1 METASSSGSW
11 HSSCLIALVVLQLP
25 LHLSGDSDKLPL
37 APLGGTARLPCPLT
51 LWSAKDITEVR
62 WLRSPTPGPAQ
73 VVHLSRKAGD
83 RQEDVVPEYKGR
95 TALVEDGDE
104 ASVALEIRDVRLED
118 RGPYRCRVQ
127 IGNLSRE
134 GTVNL
139 QVAVL
144 GSDPYIHVKGYDAGW
159 IQLVCR
165 SVGWFPRPW
174 AEWRDPQ
181 GKVLPSET
189 ETSSLDKAGLFQ
201 TAISS
206 KVKDSTVGS
215 VSCTI
220 RNVAL
225 GQEKTAAMVMAA
237 PSPGRISSSEVALAV
252 TLPVLGLLIV
262 VGICLI
268 WKQRRSKEKLL
279 YEQAMEVENLLSDH
293 AKEKGRLHK
302 ALKKL
307 RSELKL
313 KRAAANSGWRR
324 ARLHFVAVTLDP
336 DTAHP
341 KLILS
346 EDRRCVKLGD
356 RRQPV
361 LDNPQRFDFVVS
373 VLGSEC
379 FVAGCHYWEVYVGD
393 KTKWILG
400 VCSESVSR
408 KGKVTASPANGH
420 WLLRQ
425 SRGNQ
430 YEALTSPQTSFRLRE
445 SPRCVGIFLDYEAGI
460 ISFYNVTD
468 KSHIFTFTHT
478 FSGPLRPFFEPC
490 LHDEGKNTAP
500 LVVCS
505 ELQKSEESIVPKPD
519 GKGHANGDVALR
531 VDSSLLPP
539 QAPELSPHRDVTLPW
554 PPDLDAA
561 LQGLK
566 VPYF

>member
-11 HSSCLIALVVLQLP
+11 LSSYLITIVFFQLP
-25 LHLSGDSDKLPL
+25 IHLSGDSDKFYL
-37 APLGGTARLPCPLT
+37 APLGGTAKLLCPLT
-51 LWSAKDITEVR
+51 LWSLKEITEVR
-62 WLRSPTPGPAQ
+62 WLRTPTPGPSQ
-73 VVHLSRKAGD
+73 VVHVFREGED
-83 RQEDVVPEYKGR
+83 REEDVVPEYKGR
-95 TALVEDGDE
+95 TALVSDGQKG
-104 ASVALEIRDVRLED
+104 SVTLEIRDVGLED
-118 RGPYRCRVQ
+118 RGTYRCRVH

-134 GTVNL
+134 GTVVL

-165 SVGWFPRPW
+165 SVGWFPKPL

-181 GKVLPSET
+181 GKVLPFET
-189 ETSSLDKAGLFQ
+189 EAPSLDEAGFFE

-206 KVKDSTVGS
+206 KVRDSTVGR

-220 RNVAL
+220 RNVVL
-225 GQEKTAAMVMAA
+225 GQEKTAAMVIAA

-252 TLPVLGLLIV
+252 ILPVLGLLIV
-262 VGICLI
+262 VGICFI

-279 YEQAMEVENLLSDH
+279 YEQVMEVESLLSDH
-293 AKEKGRLHK
+293 AKEKGRLNK
-302 ALKKL
+302 TLKKL

-313 KRAAANSGWRR
+313 KRVAANSGWRR

-346 EDRRCVKLGD
+346 KDCRCVKLGD

-361 LDNPQRFDFVVS
+361 PDNPQRFDFVVS

-379 FVAGCHYWEVYVGD
+379 FTAGCHYWEVYVGD

-420 WLLRQ
+420 WLVRQ

-445 SPRCVGIFLDYEAGI
+445 PPRCVGIFLDYEAGI

-500 LVVCS
+500 LIVCA
-505 ELQKSEESIVPKPD
+505 ELQKSEESIVPKRD
-519 GKGHANGDVALR
+519 EKGHANGDVALK

-539 QAPELSPHRDVTLPW
+539 QAPELPPHRNVS
-554 PPDLDAA
+554 PDLGPA
-561 LQGLK
+561 LQGLT